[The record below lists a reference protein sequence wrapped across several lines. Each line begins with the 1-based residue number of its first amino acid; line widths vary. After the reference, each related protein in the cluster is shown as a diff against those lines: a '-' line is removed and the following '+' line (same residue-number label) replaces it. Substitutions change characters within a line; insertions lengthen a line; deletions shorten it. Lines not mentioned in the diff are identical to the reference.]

1 LPPRDFTAIRAEF
14 RRLHESGCFII
25 PNPWDIGSAVYLQHL
40 GFKAIATT
48 SSGFAFT
55 KALPDGHPGVP
66 LDTVLDHFA
75 ELAAAVDIP
84 VNADFQDGYAEDPG
98 EVAANVR
105 LCVDTGVAGVSIE
118 DSTGDRERP
127 LYEFEL
133 AVERMKAARTAIDGT
148 GADVLLI
155 GRAECFLVR
164 HPDALQE
171 SIRRLQAYAD
181 AGADVLYAPGLRT
194 REDITAVVEAVAP
207 KPVNVLM
214 GAGTGL
220 SLNDLA
226 EMGVR
231 RISVGGALA
240 RAAWSA
246 FIEASKAMLDD
257 GSFELLGGSASFA
270 DLNRFFA
277 ERLSRQP

>member
-1 LPPRDFTAIRAEF
+1 VAHDSAAIRAEF

-25 PNPWDIGSAVYLQHL
+25 PNPWDIGTALYLQHL
-40 GFKAIATT
+40 GFKAVATT

-55 KALPDGHPGVP
+55 RGLPDGRDPGAS
-66 LDTVLDHFA
+66 LETVLAHFA
-75 ELAAAVDIP
+75 ELAAALDIP

-118 DSTGDRERP
+118 DSTGDATRP
-127 LYEFEL
+127 LYEFGL
-133 AVERMKAARTAIDGT
+133 AVERMKASRAAIDATGSGT
-148 GADVLLI
+148 LLI

-164 HPDALQE
+164 HPEALGE
-171 SIRRLQAYAD
+171 SVRRLQAYAE

-194 REDITAVVEAVAP
+194 REDIATVVKEVAP

-220 SLNDLA
+220 TLQDLA
-226 EMGVR
+226 DIGVR
-231 RISVGGALA
+231 RVSVGGALA

-246 FIEASKAMLDD
+246 FIEAARAMLDD
-257 GSFELLGGSASFA
+257 GSFDLLGGSTSFA

-277 ERLSRQP
+277 EHPRSR

>member
-1 LPPRDFTAIRAEF
+1 LTSRDPAAVRADF

-55 KALPDGHPGVP
+55 RGLPDGRDAVP
-66 LDTVLDHFA
+66 LDVTLAHFA

-84 VNADFQDGYAEDPG
+84 VNADFQDGYAEEPEG
-98 EVAANVR
+98 VAENVR
-105 LCVDTGVAGVSIE
+105 RCVETGVAGVSVE
-118 DSTGDRERP
+118 DSTGDRDRP
-127 LYEFEL
+127 LYEFDL
-133 AVERMKAARTAIDGT
+133 AVERMKAARAAIDATGT
-148 GADVLLI
+148 GTMLI

-164 HPDALQE
+164 HPEALQE
-171 SIRRLQAYAD
+171 SIRRLQAYAE

-194 REDITAVVEAVAP
+194 REDIKAVDDGVAP

-214 GAGTGL
+214 GAGSGFAL
-220 SLNDLA
+220 EDLA
-226 EMGVR
+226 ELGVR
-231 RISVGGALA
+231 RISVGGGLA

-246 FIEASKAMLDD
+246 VDEAARAMLED
-257 GSFELLGGSASFA
+257 GSFERVGGSLSFA
-270 DLNRFFA
+270 QLNRFFA
-277 ERLSRQP
+277 ERNG